1 MVRRTASAAV
11 WAHRRNKEPDMR
23 TRPLMTTAL
32 ATAGLLMAGGVAF
45 AAANSVSTTP
55 DPQVVIP
62 SSASTD
68 RHGGADDPPAHD
80 ARDDKTCSAGTS
92 SRSDDP
98 ATHEAGDDKGGT
110 RTSTVGSNDDPVT
123 HDANDDKGG
132 TRTSTV
138 GSNDDPVTH
147 DANDDKGGTRS
158 SGATTRSDDPATHE
172 AGDDK

>member
-1 MVRRTASAAV
+1 
-11 WAHRRNKEPDMR
+11 MR
-23 TRPLMTTAL
+23 TRPLMTAAL

-68 RHGGADDPPAHD
+68 RHGGADDPATHD
-80 ARDDKTCSAGTS
+80 ARDDKNRTAGNS

-98 ATHEAGDDKGGT
+98 A
-110 RTSTVGSNDDPVT
+110 
-123 HDANDDKGG
+123 
-132 TRTSTV
+132 
-138 GSNDDPVTH
+138 TH

-158 SGATTRSDDPATHE
+158 SGATTRNDDPATHD
-172 AGDDK
+172 ANDDK